1 MRDCDWIII
10 GAIAG
15 GLLTWMGQ
23 RSMQGVLKQQASH
36 LTRALDVLE
45 LYAAG
50 DVSDD
55 DDDDEFDEND
65 GENWKRGNH
74 RYN

>member
-1 MRDCDWIII
+1 MNDCDWIII

-23 RSMQGVLKQQASH
+23 RSMQGVLKQQAAH
-36 LTRALDVLE
+36 LTRAFDVLE

-50 DVSDD
+50 DDD